1 MNRIKNALVDILW
14 LMLAAIPMILVGLVF
29 EAAAVYASFVLL
41 AGLFFGM
48 EALGPVQYVVVGISA
63 VVGAGAILL
72 CVRQVNRGIG
82 PQSVDYSVPT
92 PVGRPES
99 E

>member
-1 MNRIKNALVDILW
+1 MKRIKYALVDIFW

-29 EAAAVYASFVLL
+29 IVAAMYISGLLL

-48 EALGPVQYVVVGISA
+48 EAASPVLYVMGGIGVVLGAST
-63 VVGAGAILL
+63 ILA
-72 CVRQVNRGIG
+72 CVRYVNRRND
-82 PQSVDYSVPT
+82 PQSVNTPVPP